1 MFVESSSPSLPI
13 LSLQQLLN
21 REQPI
26 RNVIPTQVEKIAED
40 TPLIIDN
47 GSHTLRVGWNIH
59 PNPTR
64 NNTFFFF

>member
-1 MFVESSSPSLPI
+1 
-13 LSLQQLLN
+13 LSLQQLLT

-26 RNVIPTQVEKIAED
+26 RNLIPTQVEKTAEG

-59 PNPTR
+59 SNPTR
-64 NNTFFFF
+64 NISSCIFCWFSFHFFELLS